1 MAGGNETPRQQMIGL
16 MYLVLTAMLALQVSS
31 SIIDKF
37 LFIDST
43 LQHTRDEA
51 KKTNDATEAALK
63 KEYEAKDFRI
73 SLFTLI
79 VSHIQL
85 LIGLVLYFVTPR
97 FELWG
102 ELGAE
107 VMKNSMAR
115 LYLVE
120 HPLVNIIGVA
130 LITIGY
136 SKHKKKLT
144 SAAKLKPIA
153 ILYTI
158 ALVLFLSRIP
168 WSTWI
173 G

>member
-1 MAGGNETPRQQMIGL
+1 MYETIQIL
-16 MYLVLTAMLALQVSS
+16 HSYWAYLVLLILILATGNALFK
-31 SIIDKF
+31 SI
-37 LFIDST
+37 T
-43 LQHTRDEA
+43 G
-51 KKTNDATEAALK
+51 
-63 KEYEAKDFRI
+63 KEYSAKDFRI

-85 LIGLVLYFVTPR
+85 LIGLVLYFVSPR
-97 FELWG
+97 LQLFS
-102 ELGAE
+102 ELGMGG
-107 VMKNSMAR
+107 VMKDAINR

-120 HPLVNIIGVA
+120 HPLVNIIAVA

-144 SAAKLKPIA
+144 SAPKLKTIA
-153 ILYTI
+153 IFYTI

-168 WSTWI
+168 WSAWL